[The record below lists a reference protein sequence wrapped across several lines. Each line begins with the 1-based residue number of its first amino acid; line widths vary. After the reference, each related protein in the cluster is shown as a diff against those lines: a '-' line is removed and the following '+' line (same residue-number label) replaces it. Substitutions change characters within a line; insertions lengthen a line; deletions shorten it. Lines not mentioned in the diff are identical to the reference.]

1 MPGEFMRVSKES
13 AGKVTKIV
21 TGKQTKN
28 VSRKD
33 SKPQMNPDKR
43 GYEPAAPLGEFDL
56 VVDQLFHR
64 AAGEPRIPEQDEE
77 RWLALTE
84 FIT

>member
-1 MPGEFMRVSKES
+1 MRISKES

-33 SKPQMNPDKR
+33 SKPRMNAEKR
-43 GYEPAAPLGEFDL
+43 GYERAAPLRPLDL
-56 VVDQLFHR
+56 VVYQLFHR
-64 AAGEPRIPEQDEE
+64 AAGQPRIPEQDEE
-77 RWLALTE
+77 RWLALAE